1 MFYHFKNRSL
11 PQWLLVTA
19 VLFPYA
25 LFAQQTEQKTQ
36 RKPSL
41 EERVDI
47 LEEEVEQ
54 AKMKKAAK
62 EFKSVMGMGPSASA
76 IYHVEDGF
84 SFGGYAEITGES
96 YKSRYRTGVGDVKR
110 LILYTGYR
118 FTDNIL
124 FNAEIEYEHA
134 GFERHDD
141 VVNEVD
147 YAGRETQK
155 KTVQG
160 GAAMVEF
167 AYVEFRIADWLQ
179 IRPGLNL
186 VPIGITNWMHEPNT
200 FYSVNRPATE
210 QLIIPTTWRELGVLF
225 TGEIGR
231 FQYRTGLLSGLDA
244 SQFTAS
250 EYIGEDGSYRGS
262 EASLRDGA
270 FILNVDANLFDGF
283 TLGGSYY
290 AGRAGQGN
298 VTAVQDNDRL
308 ITPDGTSLGFSPED
322 TADMLAIMEAR
333 RRRAPV
339 LVQMAEGHFLYR
351 TGPWDF
357 RVLAVR
363 SWMSEED
370 TRAVNR
376 ATGENVGMIAEGGY
390 LEAGFNVLSFWKTDQ
405 KLMLFVRN
413 EFVNTQRKTVERK
426 FGGKEDVLDAVC
438 EGSSTC
444 KTTTMFDNGNQDL
457 GIIEAE
463 DANTEAYGKKGLADK
478 TNDRRI
484 LTVGLAYFPHPNVTV
499 KVEYAKND
507 SKSDWYRDQEVF
519 NPENNKIDTINVGI
533 GVVF

>member
-1 MFYHFKNRSL
+1 MISIQKRRGL
-11 PQWLLVTA
+11 LAWLLATA
-19 VLFPYA
+19 LLFPFS
-25 LFAQQTEQKTQ
+25 LFAQQTEQG

-41 EERVDI
+41 EERVEI
-47 LEEEVEQ
+47 LEEEVEDV
-54 AKMKKAAK
+54 KLKKATK
-62 EFKSVMGMGPSASA
+62 EFKSVLGMGPSASA

-96 YKSRYRTGVGDVKR
+96 YKSSYRSGIGDVKR
-110 LILYTGYR
+110 FILYTGYR
-118 FTDNIL
+118 FTDDIL
-124 FNAEIEYEHA
+124 FNAELEYEHG

-141 VVNEVD
+141 VVNGLD
-147 YAGRETQK
+147 FTTREISQ

-160 GAAMVEF
+160 GSAVVEF
-167 AYVEFRIADWLQ
+167 AYIEFRIADWLQ

-244 SQFTAS
+244 SQFSAA

-270 FILNVDANLFDGF
+270 FIFNLDANLFDGF

-298 VTAVQDNDRL
+298 ITAVQDSDRL
-308 ITPDGTSLGFSPED
+308 IIPDGTSLGLSAEES
-322 TADMLAIMEAR
+322 ADILAVLEAR
-333 RRRAPV
+333 KKKANV
-339 LVQMAEGHFLYR
+339 LVQMAEAHFLYR
-351 TGPWDF
+351 HGPWDF
-357 RVLAVR
+357 RGLAVR
-363 SWMSEED
+363 SWMSED
-370 TRAVNR
+370 DARAVNR
-376 ATGENVGMIAEGGY
+376 VTGENVGMVAEGGY

-405 KLMLFVRN
+405 KLMLFVRH
-413 EFVNTQRKTVERK
+413 EMVNTQRKTVERK
-426 FGGKEDVLDAVC
+426 PFGKEDVLDAIC
-438 EGSSTC
+438 QGSSVC

-463 DANTEAYGKKGLADK
+463 DPNKEAYGKKGLADK

-484 LTVGLAYFPHPNVTV
+484 LTVGMAYFPHPNVTV

-507 SKSDWYRDQEVF
+507 AKSDWYHDQEVF
-519 NPENNKIDTINVGI
+519 NPENNKIDSINFGI